1 MSVWYW
7 ERGCGLSHINN
18 KYLSLLI
25 VRHYRHTSFYCT
37 SLYRA
42 SQVLCFLQVKDLWQ
56 PCVKEVYKLHFS
68 NSICSL
74 CVLCHILVI
83 LTPFQTFSLL
93 LYLLWRSMISDLFFF
108 FLAALGLCC
117 CTWAFSRCG
126 ERGLLFIVVHGLL
139 IAVASLLAE
148 HGL

>member
-1 MSVWYW
+1 MIEKQEVLRLKTHQYLQETVVSVWYW

-74 CVLCHILVI
+74 CVPVSHFGNSYTI
-83 LTPFQTFSLL
+83 PN
-93 LYLLWRSMISDLFFF
+93 FFIIIIF
-108 FLAALGLCC
+108 VMA
-117 CTWAFSRCG
+117 
-126 ERGLLFIVVHGLL
+126 IYDQ
-139 IAVASLLAE
+139 
-148 HGL
+148 